1 MVAGGMSRV
10 VLAKSGRCGYLG
22 LERFRRR
29 PVESDSGA
37 KMDLHAGETVIY
49 EGHPSWRSI
58 LGYYIKG
65 LLAAIV
71 VGAIGLA
78 ADGVGLGVGFLLLI
92 LALVLVAGFLRRFAT
107 VYTITNQRL
116 RIKRGIIARHVQQTD
131 IDRVQN
137 VNTKQS
143 VLERLLQVGTVD
155 FDTAGTGDS
164 DFQFAGV
171 EDPEEVV
178 AAVDRAQKQNSAQPT
193 AI

>member
-1 MVAGGMSRV
+1 V
-10 VLAKSGRCGYLG
+10 
-22 LERFRRR
+22 
-29 PVESDSGA
+29 
-37 KMDLHAGETVIY
+37 DLNAGEQIIY

-58 LGYYIKG
+58 LGYYVKG

-71 VGAIGLA
+71 VGAVGWL
-78 ADGVGLGVGFLLLI
+78 ADGVGLGVGF
-92 LALVLVAGFLRRFAT
+92 ALFVFAIVLVAGFLRRFAT
-107 VYTITNQRL
+107 VYTITTQRL

-143 VLERLLQVGTVD
+143 VFERMLQVGTVD

-164 DFQFAGV
+164 DFKFEGV

-178 AAVDRAQKQNSAQPT
+178 VAVDRAHKQAP
-193 AI
+193 APE